1 MIAAQ
6 SMLRSSTRA
15 LRLAL
20 RAPSTS
26 TPLCASSSQ
35 LPSVRSLSQKSGSA
49 SISLAFPQR
58 SALVSPNRSSSV
70 YRSFSSSS
78 SLSRLPA
85 RDGEELQEEEEAAPA
100 RDDEV
105 AKFSSLKNVLHPRT
119 YQALTGSPFNYDS
132 MSDVQAAVLRQ
143 LSDVVTP
150 VRGSAFHPSVQIGDR
165 DAVSEE
171 VAEQYRQSAEKSPT
185 DLLVK
190 AKTGTGKT
198 LAFLVPA
205 LETRVKA
212 IEAAE
217 NGFFS
222 KAVLKAFSGL
232 AEKGGDPD
240 FSRMDKSERRRFAS
254 RVFQNQT
261 VGTVIL
267 SPTRELAAQIA
278 REAEKLASGHRGI
291 NVHLLV
297 GGDSKRIQMS
307 ELHARSKDIIV
318 ATPGRINDILNDSAS
333 LRTAI
338 SCAETFILDEA
349 DTLLEM
355 GFQSE
360 LEKLQDFLPQKDQ
373 RRNFFFSATVSRDIQ
388 RVAAQTL
395 DRSYKMIDCV
405 PEGEVQV
412 HERIPQ
418 YGHVVPPQE
427 HMSRLL
433 QLIAQDQL
441 IHGSK
446 SKVIVFCNTTKH
458 TQLVARMLKDPV
470 VIKAFPCSTFDKP
483 PPTRTPAGR
492 KDGRRPRSSGT
503 LPTSAT
509 FQGLEIHA
517 QLEQRQRSR
526 VSDVFRQ
533 TRSASVLVTTDVS
546 ARGVD
551 YPDVT
556 RVIQLGAAKTRDTY
570 IHRIG
575 RTGRAGK
582 EGRADLVLLKDWEDG
597 WPRFEGK
604 EFPIKPVTHDDF
616 KKELAQLW
624 EDKAQDESSQ
634 TNLLTSADEEPLKEH
649 ILSEISERI
658 APALMKA
665 EDHNETSA
673 LRGIYLSMI
682 GFYVNQFQTFR
693 VDKADVAHGLSEWAK
708 GSLGLGDGDVHL
720 PPRIA
725 EMFGLAR
732 GGRGGGSRGGSR
744 GGFGD
749 RARGGGGFSDRGRGG
764 GGFGDRA
771 RGGAGRF
778 GDRDGGAG
786 SRFGDRGSGS
796 SRGGFGGS
804 RDGGLKAGF
813 GAGRE
818 NPRGSTSSRGRGG
831 YSGGSGYGAR
841 RQVGAEPW

>member
-1 MIAAQ
+1 MMTAQ
-6 SMLRSSTRA
+6 SMLRSSTRT

-26 TPLCASSSQ
+26 TPLSASSSQ
-35 LPSVRSLSQKSGSA
+35 LPSLRSLSKSTGPTSV
-49 SISLAFPQR
+49 SPIFSQR
-58 SALVSPNRSSSV
+58 SALPSSSRISGIS
-70 YRSFSSSS
+70 RSFSSSS
-78 SLSRLPA
+78 CRLTPSLP
-85 RDGEELQEEEEAAPA
+85 RDGEDLQEEEEAAPA
-100 RDDEV
+100 QEDEST
-105 AKFSSLKNVLHPRT
+105 KFSSLKKVLHPKT
-119 YQALTGSPFNYDS
+119 YQALTGSPFNYES
-132 MSDVQAAVLRQ
+132 MSDVQVAVLGQ
-143 LSDVVTP
+143 LSD
-150 VRGSAFHPSVQIGDR
+150 
-165 DAVSEE
+165 E
-171 VAEQYRQSAEKSPT
+171 VAERYRESAEKSPT

-205 LETRVKA
+205 LETRLRA

-222 KAVLKAFSGL
+222 RAVLKTFKDL

-240 FSRMDKSERRRFAS
+240 FSRMDKAERRRFAS
-254 RVFQNQT
+254 RVFQSQT
-261 VGTVIL
+261 VGTLIL

-278 REAEKLASGHRGI
+278 REAEKLASIHRGI

-297 GGDSKRIQMS
+297 GGDSKRTQLS
-307 ELHARSKDIIV
+307 ELHARTKDIIV
-318 ATPGRINDILNDSAS
+318 ATPGRINDILNDSAA
-333 LRTAI
+333 LRTAM
-338 SCAETFILDEA
+338 SCAETFVLDEA

-355 GFQSE
+355 GFQTE
-360 LEKLQDFLPQKDQ
+360 LERIQTFLPIKDQ

-418 YGHVVPPQE
+418 YGHVVPPEE
-427 HMSRLL
+427 HMPRLL

-441 IHGSK
+441 LHGSR

-458 TQLVARMLKDPV
+458 TQLVAHAR
-470 VIKAFPCSTFDKP
+470 KP
-483 PPTRTPAGR
+483 MSARIAPTAP
-492 KDGRRPRSSGT
+492 
-503 LPTSAT
+503 T

-526 VSDVFRQ
+526 VSDVFRR

-556 RVIQLGAAKTRDTY
+556 RVIQLGSAKSRDTY

-582 EGRADLVLLKDWEDG
+582 EGIADLILLKDWEDG

-604 EFPIKPVTHDDF
+604 EFPIKPVSHDAF
-616 KKELAQLW
+616 KQELAQSW
-624 EDKAQDESSQ
+624 DSKAKDESSQ
-634 TNLLTSADEEPLKEH
+634 TNLLTSADEGPLKAH

-658 APALMKA
+658 APAMMKA
-665 EDHNETSA
+665 DDNNEISA

-708 GSLGLGDGDVHL
+708 GSLGLTDADVHL
-720 PPRIA
+720 PTRIA

-732 GGRGGGSRGGSR
+732 SVRGGGS
-744 GGFGD
+744 
-749 RARGGGGFSDRGRGG
+749 FSDRGKGG
-764 GGFGDRA
+764 
-771 RGGAGRF
+771 GRF
-778 GDRDGGAG
+778 GDRDGGG
-786 SRFGDRGSGS
+786 GRFGDREGGGSSRFGDSGSGGARGGYGS

-804 RDGGLKAGF
+804 RDSGSIRPGF

-818 NPRGSTSSRGRGG
+818 NPRGRTAGRPG
-831 YSGGSGYGAR
+831 YSGGGSAGYAAR
-841 RQVGAEPW
+841 REAGAEPW